1 MHTALVCSKDARIRE
16 KIESALYSLGLRE
29 VWVCNQRDNALE
41 LAFDHHPDLFLLEA
55 APPIHGAELAALI
68 RKNHPAGSML
78 LLIDTVGEELFKQ
91 AASNRI
97 DAFLDTTHSID
108 SLAYSLKL
116 ALGTAKLVSGLR
128 SELDKA
134 RSDLVH
140 RKMIERAKGML
151 MVRENL
157 TEEQAYQKMRNRSM
171 SQRISMSRLAEEL
184 LQEQGSGQDT
194 RQVKEAL

>member
-194 RQVKEAL
+194 RQVKEVL

>member
-184 LQEQGSGQDT
+184 LQEQGSDQDT
-194 RQVKEAL
+194 RQVKEVL